1 MDLNKFLKEHRIPE
15 SDQGDVAS
23 DDSDECM
30 KLQCALRYHTK
41 HSLFFEL
48 HGTVYEVS
56 KEDVVSVD
64 AATAPVVT
72 RSGAGEPV
80 LLWLKPTAELTSSR
94 RIAASDLERDIPFV
108 LRRPSDADN
117 ISHQGPCDMQEAEW
131 LGDRGITMDLGSSLA
146 TNTQSFSNP
155 TFPR

>member
-80 LLWLKPTAELTSSR
+80 LLWLKPTAELTSSLR
-94 RIAASDLERDIPFV
+94 TAASDRDRAIPV
-108 LRRPSDADN
+108 ARGRPAYAF
-117 ISHQGPCDMQEAEW
+117 IRSHH
-131 LGDRGITMDLGSSLA
+131 
-146 TNTQSFSNP
+146 
-155 TFPR
+155 